1 MNKKVLILS
10 GSPRKG
16 GNSDMLCNEFM
27 RGARENGNDVEKIF
41 LRDKKIGYCTA
52 CYYCKESGGECAI
65 KDDMS
70 EILDKMLIADVIVMA
85 SPVYFYSID
94 AQLKTVI
101 DRCVARW
108 TQIKNKEFYYIATA
122 AENSRAAAECT
133 IECMRGFA
141 ACLEGSKEKGVIYGI
156 GVYEPGVIEA
166 TPIVKEAYN
175 MGKSI

>member
-70 EILDKMLIADVIVMA
+70 EILDKMLTADVIVMA

-101 DRCVARW
+101 DRTVARW

-122 AENSRAAAECT
+122 AESSKAAAECT
-133 IECMRGFA
+133 IECMRGLA